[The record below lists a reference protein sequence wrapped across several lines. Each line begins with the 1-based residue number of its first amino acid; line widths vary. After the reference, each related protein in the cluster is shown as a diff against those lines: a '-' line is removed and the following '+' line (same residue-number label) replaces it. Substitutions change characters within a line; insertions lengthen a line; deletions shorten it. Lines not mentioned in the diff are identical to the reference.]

1 MKLTAQWYQDVL
13 SGLSPLKVTENNIKD
28 YLQILNT
35 KEKSMLHKFIKSNN
49 SHNCLSEEESRK
61 NINQL
66 VEDHIK
72 LFGPAKYAKNHA
84 PIRKVLGKS
93 EIINAV
99 NACLDGWFTEGKYN
113 KAFEKFMAN
122 YLSTK
127 YFLTCNSGSSANLL
141 ALSALCSEELGIRR
155 LKKRR

>member
-1 MKLTAQWYQDVL
+1 
-13 SGLSPLKVTENNIKD
+13 
-28 YLQILNT
+28 
-35 KEKSMLHKFIKSNN
+35 MLHKFTKSNI
-49 SHNCLSEEESRK
+49 SRNCLSEEESRK

-72 LFGPAKYAKNHA
+72 LFGPAKYAKKNHA
-84 PIRKVLGKS
+84 PVSGKVLGKS

-141 ALSALCSEELGIRR
+141 ALSALCSEELGSRR
-155 LKKRR
+155 LKKGDEVITCAMGFPTTINPILQNGLILKN